1 MQPEDIQVGDI
12 LKFENITSVGIFIV
26 DDIEYWCT
34 HSEPR
39 VKLKLLKLDGVAI
52 RTVNQHGYNT
62 FSKPGDVYYVFLD
75 EDDYYADQHDRPRS
89 PIILLNR
96 CTKEYELERSVP
108 LKPTAVT
115 SISVTGNTLEATLDS
130 GETLSVEIPK
140 QFKIGQHVKDK
151 FGNIYEVTDAEGD
164 LYTIKL
170 IKKIERFTP
179 RVVDMFFTFRY
190 EGDEFTINATPQEAK
205 EFGGEIY
212 TNQIFATE
220 LELLEAVDYGD
231 VKPSNYK
238 SLEEIRDLTRLND
251 VKSLI
256 EEIYTEISNQAS
268 KGSNSLTLEGSK
280 YSNCI
285 DFLKSEG
292 FEVTR
297 NLKGI
302 TIKW

>member
-26 DDIEYWCT
+26 DEIEHWCT

-39 VKLKLLKLDGVAI
+39 VKLKLLKLVGIPI

-62 FSKPGDVYYVFLD
+62 FSKPGDVYNVFLD
-75 EDDYYADQHDRPRS
+75 EDNYYADQHDKPRS

-108 LKPTAVT
+108 LKPKAVT
-115 SISVTGNTLEATLDS
+115 SISVTGNKLEATLDS

-151 FGNIYEVTDAEGD
+151 FGNIYEVTDVEGD

-170 IKKIERFTP
+170 IKKIERFSP

-205 EFGGEIY
+205 ESGGEIY

-220 LELLEAVDYGD
+220 LEAVDGAGD

-238 SLEEIRDLTRLND
+238 SLEEIRNLTRLND

-268 KGSNSLTLEGSK
+268 KGSNSLTLEDSK
-280 YSNCI
+280 YTNCV

-292 FEVTR
+292 FEITGNV
-297 NLKGI
+297 KGI

>member
-1 MQPEDIQVGDI
+1 MDE
-12 LKFENITSVGIFIV
+12 EN
-26 DDIEYWCT
+26 
-34 HSEPR
+34 
-39 VKLKLLKLDGVAI
+39 
-52 RTVNQHGYNT
+52 
-62 FSKPGDVYYVFLD
+62 
-75 EDDYYADQHDRPRS
+75 YYADQHDKPRS

-108 LKPTAVT
+108 LKPTAVA

-130 GETLSVEIPK
+130 GETLSVELPK
-140 QFKIGQHVKDK
+140 QFKIGQQVKDK
-151 FGNIYEVTDAEGD
+151 FGNIYEVTDVEDD

-170 IKKIERFTP
+170 IKKIERFSP
-179 RVVDMFFTFRY
+179 RTVDAAFAFRQ
-190 EGDEFTINATPQEAK
+190 EGDELTIYASQHEAE
-205 EFGGEIY
+205 EFGEIN

-220 LELLEAVDYGD
+220 LELLEEFDD

-238 SLEEIRDLTRLND
+238 TLEEIRNLTRLND

-268 KGSNSLTLEGSK
+268 RGNNSLTLEDSK
-280 YSNCI
+280 YTNCV

-292 FEVTR
+292 FQVTG
-297 NLKGI
+297 NVKGI